1 MVLSIDS
8 DFGSTSAAL
17 MTSCTRG
24 CARLLQVIWQL
35 LGLELFVRRGGFSVH
50 GRFGEGV
57 VGVALV
63 GEGGGR
69 WVGGWVVGWEEEGGG
84 GTVADCGRTVT
95 TPASH
100 NLPDR

>member
-1 MVLSIDS
+1 MVLPIDS

-17 MTSCTRG
+17 MTSCTSW
-24 CARLLQVIWQL
+24 LLRVIWQL
-35 LGLELFVRRGGFSVH
+35 LRLELFVRRGGFSVH

-63 GEGGGR
+63 GEGGDRG
-69 WVGGWVVGWEEEGGG
+69 VGGGVVGWEEEGGG
-84 GTVADCGRTVT
+84 GAIADCGRTVA

-100 NLPDR
+100 NLPDC